1 MFYLLCSR
9 VRAFHFLSD
18 TVGVVRKL
26 DADFSCFY
34 SEFVGFFRLFCFTK
48 GSCQLVAQCAV
59 PVGSLKPYLPLT
71 ISPGRIYEETITYPD
86 LGTIEIDVEL
96 DKETYARRSKVK
108 LELSIQNNLSVPI
121 EGLQAAV
128 TNHVLVEGT
137 SLDITPG
144 MRGKVL
150 RQEFSTRSGDE
161 TVVEFSDI
169 MTIEPSSHL
178 KRTYKMEVPR
188 QVWPTCIIGTANS
201 HPFFIR
207 CYIDICFQLKADVSK
222 KMERPSLAAVVGD
235 DDFDLLGD
243 DERGLRI
250 PLYVID
256 DREEEENN
264 AEYGSAAQASGPF
277 MNRGVVTWDDDAN
290 SSNCVRCENP
300 FSVFRWR
307 HHCRACGS
315 AVCDSCSAVLSVP
328 LLFGNTAQRLCHNC
342 NIGLED

>member
-1 MFYLLCSR
+1 M
-9 VRAFHFLSD
+9 
-18 TVGVVRKL
+18 
-26 DADFSCFY
+26 
-34 SEFVGFFRLFCFTK
+34 
-48 GSCQLVAQCAV
+48 
-59 PVGSLKPYLPLT
+59 
-71 ISPGRIYEETITYPD
+71 
-86 LGTIEIDVEL
+86 
-96 DKETYARRSKVK
+96 K
-108 LELSIQNNLSVPI
+108 LELSIKNNLVAPI
-121 EGLQAAV
+121 EGLQASV

-137 SLDITPG
+137 SLDINPG
-144 MRGKVL
+144 MRGKVV

-169 MTIEPSSHL
+169 MTIEPKASL

-207 CYIDICFQLKADVSK
+207 CYIDISFQLKAELK
-222 KMERPSLAAVVGD
+222 AKMDRPSLVKVVGD
-235 DDFDLLGD
+235 DDFSLMGD

-264 AEYGSAAQASGPF
+264 DEYGSAVQASGPF
-277 MNRGVVTWDDDAN
+277 MNRGVVTWADDEN
-290 SSNCVRCENP
+290 SVKCARCNNP
-300 FSVFRWR
+300 FSLLRWR

-315 AVCDSCSAVLSVP
+315 AVCASCSAVLSVP
-328 LLFGNTAQRLCHNC
+328 LLFGSTSQRLCHNC